1 MTNQVLPIKTEK
13 LLTKLKSTVG
23 LSGFYLAGGT
33 GLALHYNHRQSVDLD
48 WFTPKSFKTKL
59 LIKKLQKIGDFE
71 LINED
76 ENTVEGILDGV
87 KVSFM
92 SYPYALLK
100 KIAVVNGVRV
110 ASVSD
115 IAVMKLSAIAGR
127 NTKKDFIDLYFYL
140 QKEKTDLF
148 GLLQLLKKKF
158 GGLRYDIHHLVKT
171 LVFFTDAD
179 KEPMPTMSAN
189 VNWNEVKNF
198 FVKEVRTP
206 PF

>member
-13 LLTKLKSTVG
+13 LLAKLISAPG
-23 LSGFYLAGGT
+23 LRGFYLAGGT

-76 ENTVEGILDGV
+76 ENTIEGILDGV

-92 SYPYALLK
+92 SYPYRLIK
-100 KIAVVNGVRV
+100 KLVVVGGAKV
-110 ASVSD
+110 ASVQD

-140 QKEKTDLF
+140 QKEKTDLS

-158 GGLRYDIHHLVKT
+158 GGLRYDVHHLIKT
-171 LVFFTDAD
+171 LSYFSEAD
-179 KEPMPTMSAN
+179 KEPMPVMLVD
-189 VNWNEVKNF
+189 VNWSEVKNF
-198 FVKEVRTP
+198 FVKEVRR
-206 PF
+206 FSL